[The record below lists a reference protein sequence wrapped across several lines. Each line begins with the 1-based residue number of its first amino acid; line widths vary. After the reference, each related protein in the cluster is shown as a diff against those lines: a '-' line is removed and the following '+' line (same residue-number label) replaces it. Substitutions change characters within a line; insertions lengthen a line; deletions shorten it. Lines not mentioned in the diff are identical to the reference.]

1 MIISFHQTISESK
14 THFKTHIC
22 WFDYNVEAWN
32 TTKDRHT
39 IKENRKQKENDRVKA
54 NPEKRT
60 RNTELKK
67 KKQEEGHKH
76 INTTITFNVLCSS
89 AMNHILFFFHC
100 SFVNITLRKN
110 PTWSCQSLWSMYQ
123 SYIIKMIL
131 IFIEYILLHLIN
143 SIPITLIYYIDKFWY
158 KTRRSW
164 IIIIKQMNIF
174 YLFHLFLIYI
184 GWA

>member
-1 MIISFHQTISESK
+1 MNFGGWQRQPSCCPLSGIVTIEKIYFKNLYLIISFHQTISESK

-22 WFDYNVEAWN
+22 WFDYNVEACN

-67 KKQEEGHKH
+67 KKQEEGDKH

-89 AMNHILFFFHC
+89 AMNHILFF
-100 SFVNITLRKN
+100 SIA
-110 PTWSCQSLWSMYQ
+110 
-123 SYIIKMIL
+123 
-131 IFIEYILLHLIN
+131 LL
-143 SIPITLIYYIDKFWY
+143 SI
-158 KTRRSW
+158 
-164 IIIIKQMNIF
+164 
-174 YLFHLFLIYI
+174 
-184 GWA
+184 